1 MIRRVLLLSFALTLL
16 AAWPAAA
23 GLPAGAGQKQKQQNQ
38 KESAQQKD
46 DTPLLPL
53 SDEQQVDNNITQ
65 MLGAWQIGDVD
76 SLRKY
81 YADNVLVVSG
91 LWEPPLI
98 GLDKY
103 IAAYQRQRER
113 IQAPEINRSNTFIR
127 VEGTIAWAVYQ
138 WTFTGIVDGQPTGY
152 HGHTTLV
159 FEKRNGKWLIIT
171 NHTSLA
177 VAPAT
182 PQPPQPSTQPPA
194 KP

>member
-1 MIRRVLLLSFALTLL
+1 MIRRLLLLGIALTLV

-23 GLPAGAGQKQKQQNQ
+23 DLPAGSGQKQKQQNQ

-46 DTPLLPL
+46 DTPLIPL
-53 SDEQQVDNNITQ
+53 SDEQQVDNDITQ
-65 MLGAWQIGDVD
+65 MLGAWQIGDVEM
-76 SLRKY
+76 LRKY

-98 GLDKY
+98 GLDRY
-103 IAAYQRQRER
+103 IHAYQLQRER
-113 IQAPEINRSNTFIR
+113 MQGPQVNRSNTFIR

-138 WTFTGIVDGQPTGY
+138 WTFTGIVDGQPTAY
-152 HGHTTLV
+152 RCHTTLV
-159 FEKRNGKWLIIT
+159 FEKRDGKWLIIT

-177 VAPAT
+177 APPPA
-182 PQPPQPSTQPPA
+182 PQNAQPGAQPPA

>member
-1 MIRRVLLLSFALTLL
+1 MIRRVLLLSFTLTLL